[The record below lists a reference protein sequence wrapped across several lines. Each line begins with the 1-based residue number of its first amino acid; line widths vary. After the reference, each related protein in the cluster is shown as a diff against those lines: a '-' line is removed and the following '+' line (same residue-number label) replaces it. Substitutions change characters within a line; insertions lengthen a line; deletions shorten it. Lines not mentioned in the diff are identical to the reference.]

1 VTAAR
6 VLPFVNVA
14 GCLLL
19 AGFIVLQWRGGQ
31 VLSQEL
37 QESRSREIH
46 EKNARLDAEKMSR
59 QLQADIDGLK
69 ASIDSIQQA
78 AAEAE
83 EKMVAKEE
91 EAKGLAGLVTKAQD
105 QIKTWEEAVKARDEA
120 IVQRDAR
127 LKELNE
133 ALVATRARLDEAV
146 AELKKAG
153 AR

>member
-1 VTAAR
+1 MTAAR

-14 GCLLL
+14 GCLVL
-19 AGFIVLQWRGGQ
+19 AVFIVIQWRGGQ
-31 VLSQEL
+31 LLSDEL
-37 QESRSREIH
+37 QQSRSREIL
-46 EKNARLDAEKMSR
+46 EKNARMDAEKMSR

-83 EKMVAKEE
+83 KAMAAKEE
-91 EAKGLAGLVTKAQD
+91 EAKGLAGLVTQAQD

-120 IVQRDAR
+120 IVQRDAK

-133 ALVATRARLDEAV
+133 ALVATRKRLDEAV

>member
-1 VTAAR
+1 MNTARWLSILNAI
-6 VLPFVNVA
+6 
-14 GCLLL
+14 GCLVL
-19 AGFIVLQWRGGQ
+19 AGFILIQWRGGQ
-31 VLSQEL
+31 SLSREL
-37 QESRSREIH
+37 HQSRSREIL
-46 EKNARLDAEKMSR
+46 ETNARLEAEKLAKG
-59 QLQADIDGLK
+59 LQADLDGLK

-78 AAEAE
+78 AAVAE
-83 EKMVAKEE
+83 EEMAAKVE
-91 EAKGLAGLVTKAQD
+91 EARGLAGLVTEAQN

-120 IVQRDAR
+120 IVQRDAK

>member
-14 GCLLL
+14 GCLVL
-19 AGFIVLQWRGGQ
+19 AGFIVIQWRGGQ
-31 VLSQEL
+31 ILSEEL
-37 QESRSREIH
+37 RESRSREIL
-46 EKNARLDAEKMSR
+46 EKNARFDAEKMSR
-59 QLQADIDGLK
+59 QLQADLDGLK

-83 EKMVAKEE
+83 KTMAAKEE
-91 EAKGLAGLVTKAQD
+91 EAKGLAGLVTQAQD
-105 QIKTWEEAVKARDEA
+105 QIKTWEAAVKARDEA
-120 IVQRDAR
+120 IVQRDAK

-133 ALVATRARLDEAV
+133 ALVATRKRLDEAV

>member
-1 VTAAR
+1 MTAAR
-6 VLPFVNVA
+6 VLPFINLA
-14 GCLLL
+14 GCLVL
-19 AGFIVLQWRGGQ
+19 AGFIVIQWRGGQ
-31 VLSQEL
+31 VMSEEL
-37 QESRSREIH
+37 RESRSREIL
-46 EKNARLDAEKMSR
+46 EKNARMDAEKMSR

-83 EKMVAKEE
+83 KNMAAKEE
-91 EAKGLAGLVTKAQD
+91 EAKGLAGLVTQAQD

-120 IVQRDAR
+120 IVQRDAK

-133 ALVATRARLDEAV
+133 ALVGTRKRLDEAV
-146 AELKKAG
+146 AELKKVG

>member
-1 VTAAR
+1 MTAAR

-14 GCLLL
+14 GCLVL
-19 AGFIVLQWRGGQ
+19 AVFIVIQWRGGQ
-31 VLSQEL
+31 LLSDEL
-37 QESRSREIH
+37 QQSRSREIL
-46 EKNARLDAEKMSR
+46 EKNARMDAEKMSR

-69 ASIDSIQQA
+69 ASIDSIQEA

-83 EKMVAKEE
+83 KNMAAKEE
-91 EAKGLAGLVTKAQD
+91 EAKGLAGLVTQAQD
-105 QIKTWEEAVKARDEA
+105 QIKIWEEAVKARDEA
-120 IVQRDAR
+120 IVQRDAK

-133 ALVATRARLDEAV
+133 ALVATRKRLDEAV

>member
-1 VTAAR
+1 VNTARWLSILNAI
-6 VLPFVNVA
+6 
-14 GCLLL
+14 GCLVL
-19 AGFIVLQWRGGQ
+19 AGFILIQWRGGQ
-31 VLSQEL
+31 SLSREL
-37 QESRSREIH
+37 HQSRSREIL
-46 EKNARLDAEKMSR
+46 ETNARLEAEKLAKG
-59 QLQADIDGLK
+59 LQADLDGLK

-78 AAEAE
+78 AAVAE
-83 EKMVAKEE
+83 EEMAAKVE
-91 EAKGLAGLVTKAQD
+91 EARGLAGLVTEAQN

-120 IVQRDAR
+120 IVQRDAK

>member
-1 VTAAR
+1 MTAAR

-19 AGFIVLQWRGGQ
+19 AGFIVVQWVGGQ
-31 VLSQEL
+31 ALSDEL
-37 QESRSREIH
+37 HASKSREIH
-46 EKNARLDAEKMSR
+46 EKNARLDAEKLSR
-59 QLQADIDGLK
+59 QLQEDIDGLK
-69 ASIDSIQQA
+69 ASIDSIQLA
-78 AAEAE
+78 AAQAE
-83 EKMVAKEE
+83 KDLAAKSE
-91 EAKGLAGLVTKAQD
+91 EAKGLADLLTKAQE

-120 IVQRDAR
+120 IAQRDGK

-133 ALVATRARLDEAV
+133 ALVATRKRLDEAV